1 MFVLMVTCDKVLYL
15 GHIHNSFEL
24 SRDQR
29 IGLALLLGGI
39 LGIVLYGW
47 LVFFSPWSQVVI
59 QVTMFAAVS
68 AVLGVLAWI
77 GYTLA
82 TTPPPKPLEE
92 IEKELSKEGGAS
104 SEGGGKA

>member
-1 MFVLMVTCDKVLYL
+1 M
-15 GHIHNSFEL
+15 

-39 LGIVLYGW
+39 LGIVIYGW

-82 TTPPPKPLEE
+82 TTPMPKPLEE

>member
-1 MFVLMVTCDKVLYL
+1 L
-15 GHIHNSFEL
+15 G
-24 SRDQR
+24 RDQQ
-29 IGLALLLGGI
+29 IGALLLLGGV
-39 LGIVLYGW
+39 LGIVIYGW
-47 LVFFSPWSQVVI
+47 LVFFSPWSQVVM

-92 IEKELSKEGGAS
+92 IEKELSGEASGQKEGES
-104 SEGGGKA
+104 KA

>member
-1 MFVLMVTCDKVLYL
+1 
-15 GHIHNSFEL
+15 
-24 SRDQR
+24 
-29 IGLALLLGGI
+29 LALLLGGI

>member
-1 MFVLMVTCDKVLYL
+1 V
-15 GHIHNSFEL
+15 
-24 SRDQR
+24 
-29 IGLALLLGGI
+29 GGV
-39 LGIVLYGW
+39 LGIAIYGW

-92 IEKELSKEGGAS
+92 IERELSGAAGGSKEGEA
-104 SEGGGKA
+104 KT